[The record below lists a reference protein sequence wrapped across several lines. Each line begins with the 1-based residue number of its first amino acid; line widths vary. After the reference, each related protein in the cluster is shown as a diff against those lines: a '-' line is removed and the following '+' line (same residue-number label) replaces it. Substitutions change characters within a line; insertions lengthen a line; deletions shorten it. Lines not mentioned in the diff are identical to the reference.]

1 MQPGRSPEKLLVI
14 KQKPPHGGFFY
25 YTKLIFPC
33 ESNKKAALPGGFF
46 IVALPH
52 PCNKLHTIKLEEKEN
67 LKNLYVTEQQIV
79 RFA

>member
-1 MQPGRSPEKLLVI
+1 NRPPKIRFLGLTLGGR
-14 KQKPPHGGFFY
+14 F
-25 YTKLIFPC
+25 
-33 ESNKKAALPGGFF
+33 KKAALPGGFF

-79 RFA
+79 RFAWFVLMFGKSIFRPTFDS

>member
-1 MQPGRSPEKLLVI
+1 MQPGRGSEEFFFII
-14 KQKPPHGGFFY
+14 KKPPH
-25 YTKLIFPC
+25 
-33 ESNKKAALPGGFF
+33 GGFF

>member
-1 MQPGRSPEKLLVI
+1 VNIIIQIFSGV
-14 KQKPPHGGFFY
+14 QKTGYISLFII
-25 YTKLIFPC
+25 LCLCFPC
-33 ESNKKAALPGGFF
+33 EGNKKAALLGGFF

>member
-14 KQKPPHGGFFY
+14 KQKPPHGGFFII
-25 YTKLIFPC
+25 LCLCFPC
-33 ESNKKAALPGGFF
+33 EGNKKAALPGGFF

>member
-1 MQPGRSPEKLLVI
+1 
-14 KQKPPHGGFFY
+14 
-25 YTKLIFPC
+25 
-33 ESNKKAALPGGFF
+33 NKKAALPGGFF

-79 RFA
+79 RFAWFVLMFGKSIFRPTFDS

>member
-1 MQPGRSPEKLLVI
+1 MQPGRSPEKLFFI
-14 KQKPPHGGFFY
+14 KPKPPYGGFFVVTLY
-25 YTKLIFPC
+25 CSLA
-33 ESNKKAALPGGFF
+33 EGNKKAALPGGFF

>member
-1 MQPGRSPEKLLVI
+1 MTPYSGLAE
-14 KQKPPHGGFFY
+14 G
-25 YTKLIFPC
+25 
-33 ESNKKAALPGGFF
+33 NKKAAFPGGFF

>member
-1 MQPGRSPEKLLVI
+1 KRLVE
-14 KQKPPHGGFFY
+14 
-25 YTKLIFPC
+25 LILNRYFLY
-33 ESNKKAALPGGFF
+33 NKKAALPGGFF

>member
-1 MQPGRSPEKLLVI
+1 MQSGRGSEEFFFI
-14 KQKPPHGGFFY
+14 KQKPPHGGFFII
-25 YTKLIFPC
+25 LSLCFPC
-33 ESNKKAALPGGFF
+33 EGNKKAALPGGFF

>member
-1 MQPGRSPEKLLVI
+1 MQSGRGSEEFFFI
-14 KQKPPHGGFFY
+14 KQKPPH
-25 YTKLIFPC
+25 
-33 ESNKKAALPGGFF
+33 GGFF